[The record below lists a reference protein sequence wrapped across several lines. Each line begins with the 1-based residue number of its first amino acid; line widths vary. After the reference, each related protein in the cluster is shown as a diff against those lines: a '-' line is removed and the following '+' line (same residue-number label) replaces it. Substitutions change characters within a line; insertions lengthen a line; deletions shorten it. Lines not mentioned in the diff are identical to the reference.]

1 MAIGED
7 FEARGFGQAEGDACG
22 RVIQLDVFFWR
33 SGEAHV
39 DAAVAVV
46 DFHFA
51 ARIFDGDVIRIG
63 AQRKISRRI
72 RDFEIAGAGFHVAGK
87 LSERQVRSLRDEADA
102 FGDFIGADRSVEFTV
117 DRKPAAGSGN
127 VHFAAVAGKLDVAV
141 GVRNFDVAFARVD
154 GDVSGGAANFNVADP
169 AAYVDG
175 LGHVDDGDVSSFVAD
190 GECGLLRNSHV
201 QIQAHARIP
210 GTNSRW
216 MHLVPVAILH
226 DFDGGAIGDALS
238 ITLAPGLGIL
248 LARDTNLRLARG
260 AHADVASTVS
270 NRDAGVRGNSLGWDV
285 QVEADFLTTPIVRN
299 VSRKMLP
306 AVINGDHKAEEREKS
321 KKKKNLA

>member
-7 FEARGFGQAEGDACG
+7 FEARGFGQAEGDGCG
-22 RVIQLDVFFWR
+22 RIIQLDIFFGR

-87 LSERQVRSLRDEADA
+87 LRERQVRSLRDEADA
-102 FGDFIGADRSVEFTV
+102 FDNFIGADRAVEFTV

-175 LGHVDDGDVSSFVAD
+175 LGHVGHGDVSSFVAD
-190 GECGLLRNSHV
+190 GECGLLGNRHV
-201 QIQAHARIP
+201 QIQADARIP

-216 MHLVPVAILH
+216 MNLVAVAILH

-238 ITLAPGLGIL
+238 VTLAPGLGIL
-248 LARDTNLRLARG
+248 LARDSNLRLARG
-260 AHADVASTVS
+260 ADADVASTVS
-270 NRDAGVRGNSLGWDV
+270 NRDAGVGGNNLRWDI
-285 QVEADFLTTPIVRN
+285 QVEAEFVANANFRDL
-299 VSRKMLP
+299 SRQMLP
-306 AVINGDHKAEEREKS
+306 AVINGDHKAEE
-321 KKKKNLA
+321 